1 MRDVFDQIVAVQ
13 VKPMKQRDAALDL
26 VRGVSALAVM
36 LGHLRA
42 FLLVDFGGVP
52 APGLLTKVFY
62 FATGLGHEA
71 VMVFFVLSGY
81 FVGGSVLAGLGK
93 GSFRWGG
100 YAAARLTR
108 LWMVLFPA
116 LILTLAADWVGQRAN
131 PAAYAGGLNHVFK
144 SGPTPVEP
152 AALGPLAFLGNLFF
166 VQTVAVP
173 VYGSNGPL
181 WSLANEF
188 WYYLV
193 FPLLAVSVWRLTRR
207 THRKPDVQ
215 PPPGPPLLAAFSS
228 VVCRL
233 SPVFY
238 PLLSC
243 FSGFRDPWSSRA
255 WCG

>member
-26 VRGVSALAVM
+26 VRGVSALLVM
-36 LGHLRA
+36 LGHLRG
-42 FLLVDFGGVP
+42 FLIVDYGGVP

-108 LWMVLFPA
+108 LWMALGPA
-116 LILTLAADWVGQRAN
+116 LLLTLAADLVGRQMN
-131 PAAYAGGLNHVFK
+131 PEAYAGGLAHLFS
-144 SGPTPVEP
+144 SGPQSSEP
-152 AALGPLAFLGNLFF
+152 ASLAPSTFLGNFF
-166 VQTVAVP
+166 FLQTVTLP

-215 PPPGPPLLAAFSS
+215 RPPGPPLLAAFSS
-228 VVCRL
+228 GSLLSSVACRL
-233 SPVFY
+233 SPVFCP
-238 PLLSC
+238 PLS
-243 FSGFRDPWSSRA
+243 
-255 WCG
+255 

>member
-1 MRDVFDQIVAVQ
+1 
-13 VKPMKQRDAALDL
+13 MKQRDATLDL

-36 LGHLRA
+36 LSHLRA

-52 APGLLTKVFY
+52 APGLFMKVFY
-62 FATGLGHEA
+62 FATGLGHQA

-81 FVGGSVLAGLGK
+81 FVGGSVLAGLRK
-93 GSFRWGG
+93 ESFRWGG

-108 LWMVLFPA
+108 LWMVLLPA
-116 LILTLAADWVGQRAN
+116 LVLTLAADWVGQRAN
-131 PAAYAGGLNHVFK
+131 PGAYAGGLNHVFM

-188 WYYLV
+188 WYYLL
-193 FPLLAVSVWRLTRR
+193 FPLFAVSIWRLTRR
-207 THRKPDVQ
+207 THRNPDVQ
-215 PPPGPPLLAAFSS
+215 PPPGPPLSGQSLGSGLCRSAPFQLSAFINPA
-228 VVCRL
+228 RK
-233 SPVFY
+233 Y
-238 PLLSC
+238 
-243 FSGFRDPWSSRA
+243 
-255 WCG
+255 